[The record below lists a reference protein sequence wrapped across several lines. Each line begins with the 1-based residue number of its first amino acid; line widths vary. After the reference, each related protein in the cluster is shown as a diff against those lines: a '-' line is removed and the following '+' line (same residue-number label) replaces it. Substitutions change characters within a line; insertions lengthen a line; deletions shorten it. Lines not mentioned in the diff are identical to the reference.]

1 MEKRRPAELR
11 RSAGFLF
18 FPAFRK
24 YREQKYLNR
33 KNVEHDRKWKDQ
45 C

>member
-11 RSAGFLF
+11 RSAGF
-18 FPAFRK
+18 FPVFRK

-33 KNVEHDRKWKDQ
+33 KNVEHDHKWKGQ